1 MRRNE
6 KEIKNREEIEAIIR
20 QAEVCHLGLSEN
32 NRPYV
37 IPMNFGFRDNCLYFH
52 CAKSGKKLDI
62 IRKNNQ
68 VCVEMDIDH
77 ELVMESDVACEGT
90 AKYRSVIGFGRAY
103 ILRDSDEKILGLN
116 AIMDHYT
123 GKSTFEYL
131 DKQIQNVTIIKVEI
145 DKIIGKKSG
154 Y

>member
-6 KEIKNREEIEAIIR
+6 KEINNREEIEAIIQ
-20 QAEVCHLGLSEN
+20 QAQVCRLGLSDD

-37 IPMNFGFRDNCLYFH
+37 IPMNFGFSDNCLYLH

-68 VCVEMDIDH
+68 VCFEMDIDH
-77 ELVMESDVACEGT
+77 ELIIESDVACEGT
-90 AKYRSVIGFGRAY
+90 AKYRSVIGMGRAY
-103 ILRDSDEKILGLN
+103 TLHDSDEKILALN
-116 AIMDHYT
+116 AIMEHYT
-123 GKSTFEYL
+123 GKSSFEYL

-145 DKIIGKKSG
+145 EEISGKKSG